1 MFRGL
6 RITFWDRF
14 LDFVLWV
21 SKLSF
26 YFQFILP
33 MGGPGF
39 CSSNQRTWDQNV
51 FFIRPIIFYDLPN
64 LPSSDITIIMS
75 FVVVAVGVAVVM
87 VFLSVCSLDVWSTVY
102 ELTLRYRGFDGFCC
116 KCVSERNT
124 LVQISSRSIDALL
137 ELSHA
142 QFMFDK
148 LIE

>member
-1 MFRGL
+1 
-6 RITFWDRF
+6 
-14 LDFVLWV
+14 
-21 SKLSF
+21 
-26 YFQFILP
+26 
-33 MGGPGF
+33 
-39 CSSNQRTWDQNV
+39 
-51 FFIRPIIFYDLPN
+51 
-64 LPSSDITIIMS
+64 MS
-75 FVVVAVGVAVVM
+75 FVVVAVVM